1 MIKGNKEEV
10 LMLLFKGEL
19 KPEQNVALNKM
30 IEHDNGILLAATAF
44 CKTVL
49 CADLIATK
57 KVNTLI
63 LLESSS
69 LLEQW
74 KDKSQKFF
82 GYK

>member
-1 MIKGNKEEV
+1 
-10 LMLLFKGEL
+10 
-19 KPEQNVALNKM
+19 M

-44 CKTVL
+44 GKTVL

-74 KDKSQKFF
+74 KDSCRHFWI
-82 GYK
+82 

>member
-1 MIKGNKEEV
+1 
-10 LMLLFKGEL
+10 
-19 KPEQNVALNKM
+19 M
-30 IEHDNGILLAATAF
+30 IEHDNGILLATTAF
-44 CKTVL
+44 GKTVL

-74 KDKSQKFF
+74 KDKLQTFLNIRHLKV
-82 GYK
+82 